1 MRQRGF
7 TLIEILVAVMIIGIL
22 LLTVTL
28 SAGLAWGDRE
38 LENERDRI
46 LAISD
51 HLRDQAALQNREYG
65 LRVFEGGYGFLA
77 WSPRDG
83 LWLNDAGDDL
93 LRERKWPKGLTMRL
107 RIEGRPVVL
116 PEAAVDPEDLKPQ
129 ILLYSSGD
137 LNSFDL
143 EIRREDGPG
152 VRIAPAAAS
161 DTIVATPLEASR

>member
-22 LLTVTL
+22 LVSVML
-28 SAGLAWGDRE
+28 SSTLAWGDRE

-65 LRVFEGGYGFLA
+65 LRIFEGGYGFLA

-83 LWLNDAGDDL
+83 LWLTDEQDEL
-93 LRERKWPKGLTMRL
+93 LRERKLPKGLTMKL

-116 PEAAVDPEDLKPQ
+116 PEAAVDADQLKPQ

-143 EIRREDGPG
+143 EIRREDGAG
-152 VRIAPAAAS
+152 VRIMPEAAS
-161 DTIVATPLEASR
+161 DTILATMLEPER